1 MQDYDPM
8 DISRW
13 CNSGA
18 GVLEEESP
26 TLGRQS
32 LLGLPFLV
40 GQDDGE
46 PDGAC
51 FIDLKG
57 GDAPVAVA
65 VGRSAL
71 RVVFAHRLLESKL
84 AEGGPLGVDVA
95 EYVFH
100 LADGSVERAAIRERF
115 EIAGLSGRGGLGGRA
130 GMPYLAVPDHGAEP
144 MPRTS
149 GPWDAMGRR
158 QFEAESG
165 LAQHYYLWAWEN
177 PRREQSID
185 AIEIVPKGPRF
196 LVVGIT
202 LGSVDENP
210 LVRTGRRPV
219 KLVLK
224 DAERARRPFDLDV
237 EVDRGE
243 NTYAFALPRES
254 SDQFVGDPFKGW
266 GQAPNRTSSPA
277 YVEVSATPSATV
289 TVKQSGEDVGSARWG
304 DIQSGGAVE
313 TEQVRFELTD
323 PGRNWVNVTVV
334 DDDTGQPV
342 PCRVHFRSP
351 DGVPYQPHGH
361 HSHVHSD
368 LGTWYTDVGGDLRLG
383 HVTYAYIDGTCQGWL
398 PRGEVIVD
406 AARGFEYEPLRTRVL
421 IEPGQQELALR
432 LKRWTNMNA
441 RRWFSGDSHVHWL
454 SAQGS
459 HTEARAEDLN
469 VVNLLQSQWG
479 NHFTNTEDFTGEP
492 SVSKDGQSIVYVGQ
506 ENRQHLMGHM
516 LLWGLKKPVMPWC
529 SDGLGEAEVGGTLEA
544 TLSDWADATHEQGG
558 TAIAAHYGGLTGEA
572 VALIATGRVRGV
584 EFISHSTTNHRDY
597 YQALNCGYRL
607 PLVGGTDKMSSDVAV
622 GSYRT
627 YAYIP
632 PDQEFTYDN
641 WCAAVAA
648 GRTFL
653 SGGPILE
660 LTVDGQ
666 PIGSTLNMSGPGTV
680 EVHAS
685 AESLFP
691 IHRLEIVQ
699 AGRVVASAESEK
711 GDRRLEVRERL
722 RIDGHTWIA
731 ARCGGPGYLSPEAFP
746 GRDDDAAGLQI
757 GDYFYNN
764 WRRGTFAHTSPI
776 YVASGGDWWMF
787 DPDTARLMLKL
798 IEGGMAYMEHTTAQ
812 HLPGTTTH
820 PHGEADHIAHLQRPF
835 VEARQSIERRVQAL
849 GLSL

>member
-71 RVVFAHRLLESKL
+71 RVVFAHRLLESQL

-165 LAQHYYLWAWEN
+165 SAQHYYLWAWEN

-196 LVVGIT
+196 LVAGIT

-224 DAERARRPFDLDV
+224 DAERASRPFDLDV

-266 GQAPNRTSSPA
+266 GQAPNRTSSP
-277 YVEVSATPSATV
+277 
-289 TVKQSGEDVGSARWG
+289 G
-304 DIQSGGAVE
+304 
-313 TEQVRFELTD
+313 
-323 PGRNWVNVTVV
+323 
-334 DDDTGQPV
+334 
-342 PCRVHFRSP
+342 
-351 DGVPYQPHGH
+351 
-361 HSHVHSD
+361 
-368 LGTWYTDVGGDLRLG
+368 LR
-383 HVTYAYIDGTCQGWL
+383 
-398 PRGEVIVD
+398 
-406 AARGFEYEPLRTRVL
+406 
-421 IEPGQQELALR
+421 
-432 LKRWTNMNA
+432 
-441 RRWFSGDSHVHWL
+441 
-454 SAQGS
+454 
-459 HTEARAEDLN
+459 
-469 VVNLLQSQWG
+469 
-479 NHFTNTEDFTGEP
+479 
-492 SVSKDGQSIVYVGQ
+492 
-506 ENRQHLMGHM
+506 
-516 LLWGLKKPVMPWC
+516 
-529 SDGLGEAEVGGTLEA
+529 
-544 TLSDWADATHEQGG
+544 
-558 TAIAAHYGGLTGEA
+558 
-572 VALIATGRVRGV
+572 
-584 EFISHSTTNHRDY
+584 
-597 YQALNCGYRL
+597 
-607 PLVGGTDKMSSDVAV
+607 
-622 GSYRT
+622 
-627 YAYIP
+627 
-632 PDQEFTYDN
+632 
-641 WCAAVAA
+641 
-648 GRTFL
+648 
-653 SGGPILE
+653 
-660 LTVDGQ
+660 
-666 PIGSTLNMSGPGTV
+666 
-680 EVHAS
+680 
-685 AESLFP
+685 
-691 IHRLEIVQ
+691 
-699 AGRVVASAESEK
+699 
-711 GDRRLEVRERL
+711 
-722 RIDGHTWIA
+722 
-731 ARCGGPGYLSPEAFP
+731 
-746 GRDDDAAGLQI
+746 
-757 GDYFYNN
+757 
-764 WRRGTFAHTSPI
+764 
-776 YVASGGDWWMF
+776 
-787 DPDTARLMLKL
+787 
-798 IEGGMAYMEHTTAQ
+798 
-812 HLPGTTTH
+812 
-820 PHGEADHIAHLQRPF
+820 
-835 VEARQSIERRVQAL
+835 
-849 GLSL
+849 

>member
-1 MQDYDPM
+1 MQDYEAL

-26 TLGRQS
+26 ALGRQS

-40 GQDDGE
+40 GEGGGE

-65 VGRSAL
+65 VGRSAM
-71 RVVFAHRLLESKL
+71 RVVFAHRLLESQL

-100 LADGSVERAAIRERF
+100 LADGSVERAEIRERF

-130 GMPYLAVPDHGAEP
+130 GMPYLAVPDHGAKP
-144 MPRTS
+144 LPRTS
-149 GPWDAMGRR
+149 GPWDMMGRR
-158 QFEAESG
+158 QFESEMG
-165 LAQHYYLWAWEN
+165 GAQHYYLWAWEN
-177 PRREQSID
+177 PRPEQEID

-196 LVVGIT
+196 LVAGIT
-202 LGSVDENP
+202 LGSMDENP
-210 LVRTGRRPV
+210 VIRTGRRPV

-224 DAERARRPFDLDV
+224 DAERANRPFDLDV

-243 NTYAFALPRES
+243 NTYAFPLPRES
-254 SDQFVGDPFKGW
+254 TDRFVADPFKGW
-266 GQAPNRTSSPA
+266 GQVPNRTSSPA

-304 DIQSGGAVE
+304 DIQNGDAVE
-313 TEQVRFELTD
+313 TEHVRFELAD
-323 PGRNWVNVTVV
+323 PGRNWVHVTVV

-383 HVTYAYIDGTCQGWL
+383 HVTYAYIDGTCEGWL

-406 AARGFEYEPLRTRVL
+406 AARGFEYEPLRTRVR
-421 IEPGQQELALR
+421 IEPGQQELTLR

-454 SAQGS
+454 SSQGS

-572 VALIATGRVRGV
+572 VALITTGRVRGV

-607 PLVGGTDKMSSDVAV
+607 PLVGGTDKMSSDVAL
-622 GSYRT
+622 GWHRT

-666 PIGSTLNMSGPGTV
+666 PIGSTLSMSGPGTV

-691 IHRLEIVQ
+691 LHRLEIVQ
-699 AGRVVASAESEK
+699 GWQ
-711 GDRRLEVRERL
+711 G
-722 RIDGHTWIA
+722 
-731 ARCGGPGYLSPEAFP
+731 
-746 GRDDDAAGLQI
+746 
-757 GDYFYNN
+757 
-764 WRRGTFAHTSPI
+764 RRGGAVGEGQPPAG
-776 YVASGGDWWMF
+776 VA
-787 DPDTARLMLKL
+787 
-798 IEGGMAYMEHTTAQ
+798 
-812 HLPGTTTH
+812 
-820 PHGEADHIAHLQRPF
+820 
-835 VEARQSIERRVQAL
+835 
-849 GLSL
+849 